1 MNPLKYR
8 HPHHP
13 LIAIM
18 KPFHRLP
25 RLWAL
30 VFCLLCL
37 LMAPTAMAQEFLSKG
52 QTLYL
57 PIYSHL
63 WHGNTDRTGKADMA
77 QLSALVSI
85 RNTDPSKT
93 LRVISAKYYDT
104 DGKLLREF
112 LPTVRLVPA
121 LATLEL
127 LVERREAEGGSG
139 ANFIIRW
146 QNEEAINPPLIEA
159 VHADLY
165 GLKPVSFITS
175 ARQIR

>member
-1 MNPLKYR
+1 MTKMTRTLFCTAACALLFGLAP
-8 HPHHP
+8 
-13 LIAIM
+13 AASAQQASA
-18 KPFHRLP
+18 LP
-25 RLWAL
+25 
-30 VFCLLCL
+30 
-37 LMAPTAMAQEFLSKG
+37 PLSKG

-63 WHGNTDRTGKADMA
+63 WHGNTDRSGKADQA

-85 RNTDPSKT
+85 RNTDASKS
-93 LRVISAKYYDT
+93 LRISSAKYYDT

-112 LPTVRLVPA
+112 LPAARLVPP
-121 LATLEL
+121 LGTLEL

-146 QNEEAINPPLIEA
+146 QTDDEINPPVVEA

-165 GLKPVSFITS
+165 GLKPVSFITT
-175 ARQIR
+175 ARPIR

>member
-1 MNPLKYR
+1 MSSLFRTVR
-8 HPHHP
+8 H
-13 LIAIM
+13 IAQAA
-18 KPFHRLP
+18 FLAGLVSTAAAQSALP
-25 RLWAL
+25 
-30 VFCLLCL
+30 
-37 LMAPTAMAQEFLSKG
+37 PLSKG

-63 WHGNTDRTGKADMA
+63 WHGNTDRSGKADQA

-85 RNTDPSKT
+85 RNTDSGKS
-93 LRVISAKYYDT
+93 LRVTSAKYYDT

-112 LPTVRLVPA
+112 LPAARQVPP
-121 LATLEL
+121 LGTLEL

-146 QNEEAINPPLIEA
+146 QNDEEINPPVVEA

-165 GLKPVSFITS
+165 GLKPMSFVTT
-175 ARQIR
+175 ARPVR

>member
-1 MNPLKYR
+1 M
-8 HPHHP
+8 
-13 LIAIM
+13 
-18 KPFHRLP
+18 HRLT
-25 RLWAL
+25 RLLAP
-30 VFCLLCL
+30 CLLAL
-37 LMAPTAMAQEFLSKG
+37 SLSTTALAQEAQSKG

-63 WHGNTDRTGKADMA
+63 WHGNVDRSGKADMA

-85 RNTDPSKT
+85 RNTDPGKA

-112 LPTVRLVPA
+112 LPAVRLVPP
-121 LATLEL
+121 LGTLEL

-146 QNEEAINPPLIEA
+146 QNDEALNPPLVEA

-165 GLKPVSFITS
+165 GLKPVSFITT
-175 ARQIR
+175 ARAISTR

>member
-1 MNPLKYR
+1 MTKMTRTLFCTAACALLFGLAP
-8 HPHHP
+8 
-13 LIAIM
+13 AASAQQAGA
-18 KPFHRLP
+18 LP
-25 RLWAL
+25 
-30 VFCLLCL
+30 
-37 LMAPTAMAQEFLSKG
+37 PLSKG

-63 WHGNTDRTGKADMA
+63 WHGNTDRSGKADQA

-85 RNTDPSKT
+85 RNTDAGKS
-93 LRVISAKYYDT
+93 LRISSAKYYDT

-112 LPTVRLVPA
+112 LPAARLVPP
-121 LATLEL
+121 LGTLEL

-146 QNEEAINPPLIEA
+146 QTDDEINPPVVEA

-165 GLKPVSFITS
+165 GLKPVSFITT
-175 ARQIR
+175 ARPIR